1 MPSTPSDQSDVPDCP
16 DFRLTIRRS
25 SLLAVDWQPWL
36 VSGGPMTTMLYARGR
51 AGVALADVT
60 VIRDGDVAAEAV
72 VHFLAGD
79 RPAAR
84 STIQAWAGDVG
95 YRRLWLPDTVVE
107 LPGPGEGHADTRC
120 RSCGVHLC
128 DASGGFWQQVRRAG
142 RFPAACPL
150 CGAEMPQWR
159 VHRGT
164 APGEDHSR
172 LPAATQ
178 RQTP

>member
-1 MPSTPSDQSDVPDCP
+1 
-16 DFRLTIRRS
+16 
-25 SLLAVDWQPWL
+25 
-36 VSGGPMTTMLYARGR
+36 MTTMLYARGR

-107 LPGPGEGHADTRC
+107 LPGPGEGEADTRC

-128 DASGGFWQQVRRAG
+128 DASGGVWGQG
-142 RFPAACPL
+142 PPARPVPPPPPP
-150 CGAEMPQWR
+150 CGA
-159 VHRGT
+159 
-164 APGEDHSR
+164 A
-172 LPAATQ
+172 
-178 RQTP
+178 